1 MSSTRNGQ
9 KAGADMSTPLTVL
22 GLLVTLWAST
32 YVFIGA
38 GAVASLLSGNG
49 LAAPASGTELF
60 AAPIGAVRDGAASE
74 WPGVPDLLLWIS
86 VGVTFVAIFAVIVW
100 ALVRFSGGGSDD
112 PLLSLAQ
119 PHEMA
124 LMMLKARRRDA
135 KRLRPS
141 LAETATSKI
150 APAEVGIFLGRLKRH
165 RGKPADD
172 LYGSLED
179 VGLAIM
185 APRAGKTTGY
195 GIPIVLDAPGA
206 VVATSNKND
215 LVAAT
220 LTLRGE
226 RTGERVWI
234 FDPLHIAGDATSGA
248 GERTWWWNPLRLV
261 RDDRDAARLASH
273 FIQEVDSGGKDKFW
287 TNAAEDILTAC
298 FLAAATSG
306 GSLTDVSKW
315 VSEGSMRPHDLLLD
329 AGHEVLAA
337 SYRGRLQGAEQTVQG
352 IFENARTA
360 LRCLRS
366 SAIRDWVTPPPGRAG
381 YPELEEFRE
390 EEFVESRQCL
400 HMLSSD
406 RDGAAPLIAAFVDSL
421 MTAGM
426 RIAERK
432 PRGRLDPPMTFLL
445 DEAANICKIKDLP
458 QLYSHLGSRG
468 MLPLTIL
475 QSYPQGEAVW
485 GREAMRSLWS
495 AATVK
500 IIGAGIDDQRT
511 AEEISV
517 LLGEHDVL
525 TTSHSS
531 SGTGRSSSTS
541 TRRQRVMTPGQVR
554 QLDQGTALV
563 MATGRPV
570 AWVKTIRSF
579 ERPDA
584 DQIAACTQT
593 FYDRAYN
600 SDNGLYD
607 TDGGTGPRREAPDP
621 DAGLVDTRPTKR

>member
-1 MSSTRNGQ
+1 MSGGRGSRGS
-9 KAGADMSTPLTVL
+9 GADMSTPLTVL
-22 GLLVTLWAST
+22 GLMAFAWVST
-32 YVFIGA
+32 YLFIGA
-38 GAVASLLSGNG
+38 GAIASFISGNG
-49 LAAPASGTELF
+49 LTGPRSGTGLF
-60 AAPIGAVRDGAASE
+60 RAPIATVRDGAASE
-74 WPGVPDLLLWIS
+74 WPGVADGLLWGVVGVVFTLLLAAVVW
-86 VGVTFVAIFAVIVW
+86 AVIR
-100 ALVRFSGGGSDD
+100 LSGGRSDD
-112 PLLSLAQ
+112 PLRSLAQ
-119 PHEMA
+119 PQEMSS
-124 LMMLKARRRDA
+124 MMLKARRRDA
-135 KRLRPS
+135 KRMRPS
-141 LAETATSKI
+141 LADVATSKI
-150 APAEVGIFLGRLKRH
+150 APAEVGVLLGKLKRH
-165 RGKPADD
+165 RGKPVDE

-179 VGLAIM
+179 VALAIM

-220 LTLRGE
+220 VALRGE
-226 RTGERVWI
+226 RTGERVWV
-234 FDPLHIAGDATSGA
+234 FDPLGIAGDSSG
-248 GERTWWWNPLRLV
+248 RSWWWNPLRLV
-261 RDDRDAARLASH
+261 HDDRDAARLASH

-287 TNAAEDILTAC
+287 TNAAEDVLTAC
-298 FLAAATSG
+298 FLAAASSG
-306 GSLTDVSKW
+306 GTLADVSKW

-329 AGHEVLAA
+329 AGHDVLAA

-352 IFENARTA
+352 ILENARTA

-366 SAIRDWVTPPPGRAG
+366 AAIREWVTPPATDPASGET
-381 YPELEEFRE
+381 PVFEVFCE

-421 MTAGM
+421 MTVGM

-531 SGTGRSSSTS
+531 SSSGRSSSTS
-541 TRRQRVMTPGQVR
+541 SRRQRVMTPGQVR
-554 QLDQGTALV
+554 QLEQGTALV

-570 AWVKTIRSF
+570 AWVKTLRSF

-584 DQIAACTQT
+584 DEISDATQAFYATAYSDSSASTSPSAVIAPA
-593 FYDRAYN
+593 R
-600 SDNGLYD
+600 G
-607 TDGGTGPRREAPDP
+607 
-621 DAGLVDTRPTKR
+621 